1 MPLCHPEIYAHTGV
15 KPPRGVLLH
24 GPPGCGKTMLAR
36 MLVGSIIPTAG
47 SVRLD
52 MMDLRNWD
60 PRQFGES
67 VGYLP
72 QDVQLFP
79 ATIKANI
86 GRMRE
91 DARDEDVFD
100 AAETA
105 KDNIWRNALGQVI
118 FKSEAVPRI
127 HGVRLDRGHQR
138 RCQSALPARTSRQ
151 PLSLDQRGG

>member
-1 MPLCHPEIYAHTGV
+1 
-15 KPPRGVLLH
+15 
-24 GPPGCGKTMLAR
+24 MLAR

-79 ATIKANI
+79 ASIKANI
-86 GRMRE
+86 AP
-91 DARDEDVFD
+91 DAR
-100 AAETA
+100 
-105 KDNIWRNALGQVI
+105 RC
-118 FKSEAVPRI
+118 PR
-127 HGVRLDRGHQR
+127 
-138 RCQSALPARTSRQ
+138 
-151 PLSLDQRGG
+151 